1 MKKAFVLVALSLT
14 MLPSLAETQRLWI
27 SGYRI
32 GDSAV
37 SANDERIV
45 ATNVH
50 GQVVKDSTTAI
61 MVEESIGYSN
71 AYFNISVPAGQ
82 EVKKWLA
89 YNSDPTDILRPPT
102 ETNQLAGAMTEYV
115 WSYNP
120 NDTSNK
126 YIVVDFDYITYTL
139 KYNSGSGSTSSES
152 HIYTNNFNL
161 ASNQFSKTGYSF
173 NGWTN
178 ETGAV
183 FADGASVSGES
194 FGVTYTNTT
203 TKTANLYA
211 HWTPN
216 AYTVT
221 LDPCDGSV
229 DPESVDVTYD
239 AAWPALPTPTRDGY
253 RFAGWF
259 TAATGGTEINTNS
272 TYATAANTTNY
283 AHWAELVTATF
294 KDGHTGETLKTETLD
309 KGGTPTPPEAP
320 EHAGYYST
328 GWAPA
333 ISAISVNTVFTMQ
346 YAQYSYTV
354 VFHADN
360 GTGAEQTQQFTYNA
374 AEAPLNSVASM
385 EGFLITGYNFQNWTN
400 SAGNAYADGELV
412 SNLAQSGEYHLYAVW
427 TLTAYTIAF
436 DGNGADNPDA
446 MDEDTMTLEGAETKP
461 LVANK
466 FVKGG
471 YAFAGWATNEASS
484 VAFTNCQDVVS
495 TNLWMGA
502 DETNVL
508 YAVWQPNSYT
518 VVFNSNGGTGS
529 MDDQVFYY
537 DQAQTLARC
546 DFISNLEFR
555 GWATNQEGK
564 VAFDDQATVSNL
576 TAEANGIVE
585 LYAVWSNGD
594 LSDAMHCD
602 NLFWAQDDS
611 SGTTNWAACI
621 GDKYGYNPSDSLPS
635 GSSVCAIVLDYQE
648 KSYVM
653 MPSGASGAGKLSFWY
668 KMSSSDAAECW
679 LKFSAD
685 GNDWLTVQPQTQ
697 WTQYAVDIE
706 HIENVK
712 LFFAIVNEFT
722 PSKESY
728 TVWIDQMT
736 WEPDGSEVPED
747 PEAIKLSLQNALV
760 NGVEAVEKYASS
772 AGGTYVKR
780 DHAAPRVTYT
790 AELAPEEGVEFDS
803 WELTL
808 GETTHYIAGNPLVL
822 DGNSSYFSETT
833 ESNCYV
839 RANFT
844 WLNYQIDY
852 NANDGHGTV
861 TPDTNNYIYTNE
873 VALASA
879 SPSAGYSFAGWTTNA
894 TDEFIFEPGRVVTGA
909 DIGAT
914 TSGVV
919 TLYANWTQNVYS
931 VTFCYTNSEG
941 VAESLVRSVL
951 GTKDAVPPDA
961 TAYDS
966 WVGHKFVGWDASYSN
981 VVSDVTVNALYEEG
995 KSYKVRFEPGD
1006 GVTGSMD
1013 DMKYFAEVEQGIAS
1027 NAFVKVGYVFVG
1039 WAVEEGGDAVYADG
1053 QVVSFTADTTL
1064 YAVWTPIEYV
1074 VKFDPNG
1081 GEGTMGDQEFVYDQA
1096 QPLAACEFTSDLA
1109 FLGWA
1114 TDAAGGVV
1122 FADGE
1127 TVSNLT
1133 AEDGGTVTLYAV
1145 WLTPLVVG
1153 EYFKA
1158 TLVDL
1163 GYDVPNDG
1171 KTAYSVVAKGL
1182 PAGLSL
1188 KYNAAVK
1195 NKKGKVTKPAKVE
1208 WWIEGVPTAALDFDT
1223 RPAYLVITA
1232 NGVTKTLP
1240 LPLEVLPQNVT
1251 QLDGLALGESINEQ
1265 YYLPGVTSGW
1275 TVTGLPAGLKYTAK
1289 LVTTKKK
1296 SGRKTIVTTN
1306 ALPYS
1311 VYGKTT
1317 KAGLY
1322 TITAKKKV
1330 ASFYETMKYRV
1341 LVTPAAVDASR
1352 FGEELTNITTMA
1364 YVPFEWDLTN
1374 DVAAVGGKVAKVTG
1388 LPTGLTFAASNVYAY
1403 KNAKKKTGKYL
1414 KQAAQTIVGTPTKAG
1429 TYVVTFTKNVKSG
1442 KKTVAK
1448 TAQILWVVTA
1458 NDAELSLGFNE
1469 SGGIIES
1476 GSVGL
1481 RYADLMAF
1489 TATEGATVTASGL
1502 PAGITLVDLGGGNWG
1517 FKGYTTKAGTYLV
1530 TVKATLNGKT
1540 VTQRVALKVDGLP
1553 AWAKGTFNGY
1563 VSGDVSTNGLATV
1576 TVSSVGKISGKFQ
1589 ELGTNWT
1596 FSAACYTDA
1605 ADTFICT
1612 NVVATYS
1619 YKVTTKVNGQKKTV
1633 TKKLMRT
1640 FALEVSSDE
1649 LGGVAVLVEDGGAM
1663 VKAWQ
1668 NLWARTDYKALG
1680 KKLFYISKTKPY
1692 RTFSVKV
1699 YKDDEGQFYF
1709 ADEGNETY
1717 FAALSLKVTPNGAV
1731 VATMSFDTG
1740 KTKKDSK
1747 TKKTVKVIYKPT
1759 CATVVIPTSAATADP
1774 FTGEAFLYFAPSPG
1788 NNFPGFV
1795 GVVPF

>member
-1 MKKAFVLVALSLT
+1 MKKAFVLVAMLLAA
-14 MLPSLAETQRLWI
+14 LPSLAAAPRLYI
-27 SGYRI
+27 KGYRI
-32 GDSAV
+32 GDSEV
-37 SANDERIV
+37 TQNDGRIV
-45 ATNVH
+45 ATNTS
-50 GQVVKDSTTAI
+50 GQVVTDI
-61 MVEESIGYSN
+61 VVLESN
-71 AYFNISVPAGQ
+71 CFFNVSVPAGQ

-89 YNSDPTDILRPPT
+89 YNSDPTDSVRPPT
-102 ETNQLAGAMTEYV
+102 ETNKFADAVTEHEWIYD
-115 WSYNP
+115 P

-152 HIYTNNFNL
+152 QVYTNNFNL
-161 ASNQFSKTGYSF
+161 ASNQFSKKGYSF

-178 ETGAV
+178 ETGTV
-183 FADGASVSGES
+183 FADEALVSGES
-194 FGVTYTNTT
+194 FGVTYTNAT

-211 HWTPN
+211 QWTPN

-239 AAWPALPTPTRDGY
+239 AAWPALPIPTRDGH
-253 RFAGWF
+253 RFVGWF
-259 TAATGGTEINTNS
+259 TAASGGTEINTNS
-272 TYATAANTTNY
+272 TYATAANSTNY

-320 EHAGYYST
+320 EYAGYYST
-328 GWAPA
+328 GWTPA

-346 YAQYSYTV
+346 YAQYAYTV

-374 AEAPLNSVASM
+374 TEEPLNSVASM
-385 EGFLITGYNFQNWTN
+385 GFLITGYNFQNWTN
-400 SAGNAYADGELV
+400 SAGTVYTDGQLV

-427 TLTAYTIAF
+427 TLTTYTVAF

-446 MDEDTMTLEGAETKP
+446 MAEDTMTLEGAETKP

-466 FVKGG
+466 FDKGG
-471 YAFAGWATNEASS
+471 YTFDGWATNVATS
-484 VAFTNCQDVVS
+484 VAFTNCEDVVS

-611 SGTTNWAACI
+611 SGTANWAACI
-621 GDKYGYNPSDSLPS
+621 GDEYGYNPSDSSPS
-635 GSSVCAIVLDYQE
+635 GSSVCAIVPGDQE

-668 KMSSSDAAECW
+668 KMSSSNGDECW
-679 LKFSAD
+679 LSVSTS

-712 LFFAIVNEFT
+712 LFFTISEISVSEA
-722 PSKESY
+722 SY

-736 WEPDGSEVPED
+736 WEPDGSEEPED
-747 PEAIKLSLQNALV
+747 PDAIKVSLQNALV
-760 NGVEAVEKYASS
+760 NGVEADEKYASS
-772 AGGTYVKR
+772 EGGTYVKR

-879 SPSAGYSFAGWTTNA
+879 SPSAGYSLAGWTTNA
-894 TDEFIFEPGRVVTGA
+894 TEGAVFEPGQVVTGA

-941 VAESLVRSVL
+941 VAASLVRSVL
-951 GTKDAVPPDA
+951 GTENAEPPDA
-961 TAYDS
+961 AAYDS
-966 WVGHKFVGWDASYSN
+966 WAGHKFVGWDASYSN
-981 VVSDVTVNALYEEG
+981 VVSDVTVHALYDEG

-1013 DMKYFAEVEQGIAS
+1013 DMKYIEEVEQGIAS
-1027 NAFVKVGYVFVG
+1027 NAFVKVGYTFEG
-1039 WAVEEGGDAVYADG
+1039 WAVEDGGEVVYADG

-1081 GEGTMGDQEFVYDQA
+1081 GEGTMGDQGFVYDQA

-1195 NKKGKVTKPAKVE
+1195 NKSGKVTKPAKVE
-1208 WWIEGVPTAALDFDT
+1208 WWIEGVPTAALDFET

-1240 LPLEVLPQNVT
+1240 LPLEVLAQDVT
-1251 QLDGLALGESINEQ
+1251 LLDDLALGESINEQ
-1265 YYLPGVTSGW
+1265 YYLPGVTNGW
-1275 TVTGLPAGLKYTAK
+1275 AVTGLPAGLKYTAK

-1341 LVTPAAVDASR
+1341 LVTPAAVDTSR

-1388 LPTGLTFAASNVYAY
+1388 LPAGLTFAASNVYAY
-1403 KNAKKKTGKYL
+1403 KNAKRR
-1414 KQAAQTIVGTPTKAG
+1414 QASI
-1429 TYVVTFTKNVKSG
+1429 
-1442 KKTVAK
+1442 
-1448 TAQILWVVTA
+1448 
-1458 NDAELSLGFNE
+1458 
-1469 SGGIIES
+1469 
-1476 GSVGL
+1476 
-1481 RYADLMAF
+1481 
-1489 TATEGATVTASGL
+1489 
-1502 PAGITLVDLGGGNWG
+1502 
-1517 FKGYTTKAGTYLV
+1517 
-1530 TVKATLNGKT
+1530 
-1540 VTQRVALKVDGLP
+1540 
-1553 AWAKGTFNGY
+1553 
-1563 VSGDVSTNGLATV
+1563 
-1576 TVSSVGKISGKFQ
+1576 
-1589 ELGTNWT
+1589 
-1596 FSAACYTDA
+1596 
-1605 ADTFICT
+1605 
-1612 NVVATYS
+1612 
-1619 YKVTTKVNGQKKTV
+1619 
-1633 TKKLMRT
+1633 
-1640 FALEVSSDE
+1640 
-1649 LGGVAVLVEDGGAM
+1649 
-1663 VKAWQ
+1663 
-1668 NLWARTDYKALG
+1668 
-1680 KKLFYISKTKPY
+1680 
-1692 RTFSVKV
+1692 
-1699 YKDDEGQFYF
+1699 
-1709 ADEGNETY
+1709 
-1717 FAALSLKVTPNGAV
+1717 
-1731 VATMSFDTG
+1731 
-1740 KTKKDSK
+1740 
-1747 TKKTVKVIYKPT
+1747 
-1759 CATVVIPTSAATADP
+1759 
-1774 FTGEAFLYFAPSPG
+1774 
-1788 NNFPGFV
+1788 
-1795 GVVPF
+1795 

>member
-1 MKKAFVLVALSLT
+1 
-14 MLPSLAETQRLWI
+14 
-27 SGYRI
+27 
-32 GDSAV
+32 
-37 SANDERIV
+37 
-45 ATNVH
+45 
-50 GQVVKDSTTAI
+50 
-61 MVEESIGYSN
+61 
-71 AYFNISVPAGQ
+71 
-82 EVKKWLA
+82 
-89 YNSDPTDILRPPT
+89 
-102 ETNQLAGAMTEYV
+102 
-115 WSYNP
+115 
-120 NDTSNK
+120 
-126 YIVVDFDYITYTL
+126 
-139 KYNSGSGSTSSES
+139 
-152 HIYTNNFNL
+152 
-161 ASNQFSKTGYSF
+161 
-173 NGWTN
+173 
-178 ETGAV
+178 
-183 FADGASVSGES
+183 
-194 FGVTYTNTT
+194 
-203 TKTANLYA
+203 
-211 HWTPN
+211 
-216 AYTVT
+216 
-221 LDPCDGSV
+221 
-229 DPESVDVTYD
+229 
-239 AAWPALPTPTRDGY
+239 
-253 RFAGWF
+253 
-259 TAATGGTEINTNS
+259 
-272 TYATAANTTNY
+272 
-283 AHWAELVTATF
+283 
-294 KDGHTGETLKTETLD
+294 
-309 KGGTPTPPEAP
+309 
-320 EHAGYYST
+320 
-328 GWAPA
+328 
-333 ISAISVNTVFTMQ
+333 
-346 YAQYSYTV
+346 
-354 VFHADN
+354 
-360 GTGAEQTQQFTYNA
+360 
-374 AEAPLNSVASM
+374 
-385 EGFLITGYNFQNWTN
+385 
-400 SAGNAYADGELV
+400 
-412 SNLAQSGEYHLYAVW
+412 
-427 TLTAYTIAF
+427 
-436 DGNGADNPDA
+436 
-446 MDEDTMTLEGAETKP
+446 
-461 LVANK
+461 
-466 FVKGG
+466 
-471 YAFAGWATNEASS
+471 
-484 VAFTNCQDVVS
+484 
-495 TNLWMGA
+495 
-502 DETNVL
+502 
-508 YAVWQPNSYT
+508 
-518 VVFNSNGGTGS
+518 
-529 MDDQVFYY
+529 
-537 DQAQTLARC
+537 
-546 DFISNLEFR
+546 
-555 GWATNQEGK
+555 
-564 VAFDDQATVSNL
+564 
-576 TAEANGIVE
+576 
-585 LYAVWSNGD
+585 
-594 LSDAMHCD
+594 
-602 NLFWAQDDS
+602 
-611 SGTTNWAACI
+611 
-621 GDKYGYNPSDSLPS
+621 
-635 GSSVCAIVLDYQE
+635 
-648 KSYVM
+648 

-668 KMSSSDAAECW
+668 KMSSSNGDECW
-679 LKFSAD
+679 LSVSTS

-712 LFFAIVNEFT
+712 LFFTISEISVSEA
-722 PSKESY
+722 SY
-728 TVWIDQMT
+728 TVWIDQMK
-736 WEPDGSEVPED
+736 WEPDGSEEPED
-747 PEAIKLSLQNALV
+747 SKAIKLSLQNALV

-879 SPSAGYSFAGWTTNA
+879 SPSAGYSFAGWTTNT
-894 TDEFIFEPGRVVTGA
+894 TDEFIFEPGQVVTGA

-941 VAESLVRSVL
+941 VAASLVRSVL
-951 GTKDAVPPDA
+951 GTENAEPPDA
-961 TAYDS
+961 AAYDS
-966 WVGHKFVGWDASYSN
+966 WAGHKFVGWDASYSN
-981 VVSDVTVNALYEEG
+981 VVSDVTVHALYDEG

-1013 DMKYFAEVEQGIAS
+1013 DMKYIEEVEQGIAS
-1027 NAFVKVGYVFVG
+1027 NAFVKVGYTFEG
-1039 WAVEEGGDAVYADG
+1039 WAVEDGGEVVYADG

-1081 GEGTMGDQEFVYDQA
+1081 GEGTMGDQGFVYDQA

-1195 NKKGKVTKPAKVE
+1195 NKSGKVTKPAKVE
-1208 WWIEGVPTAALDFDT
+1208 WWIEGVPTAALDFET

-1240 LPLEVLPQNVT
+1240 LPLEVLAQDVT
-1251 QLDGLALGESINEQ
+1251 LLDDLALGESINEQ
-1265 YYLPGVTSGW
+1265 YYLPGVTNGW
-1275 TVTGLPAGLKYTAK
+1275 AVTGLPAGLKYTAK

-1341 LVTPAAVDASR
+1341 LVTPAAVDTSR

-1388 LPTGLTFAASNVYAY
+1388 LPAGLTFAASNVYAY

-1414 KQAAQTIVGTPTKAG
+1414 KQVAQTIVGTPMKTG

-1448 TAQILWVVTA
+1448 TAQILWKVTA

-1469 SGGIIES
+1469 NGGIVES

-1481 RYADLMAF
+1481 RYGDLMAF

-1530 TVKATLNGKT
+1530 TVKATLNGKA

-1563 VSGDVSTNGLATV
+1563 VSGDGSTNGLATV

-1589 ELGTNWT
+1589 EFGTNWI
-1596 FSAACYTDA
+1596 FSAACYTGA

-1619 YKVTTKVNGQKKTV
+1619 YKVTTKVNGKKKTV
-1633 TKKLMRT
+1633 TKKLTRT
-1640 FALEVSSDE
+1640 FALEVSPDE

-1668 NLWARTDYKALG
+1668 NLWARANYKALG

-1709 ADEGNETY
+1709 ADESNDTY
-1717 FAALSLKVTPNGAV
+1717 FAALSLKVTPIGAV

-1759 CATVVIPTSAATADP
+1759 CVTVVIPTSEATADP